1 MIEQEDTILEL
12 ISDGKLNEAIEEA
25 GENVSLLFVA
35 LNYFFQEKNPKD
47 GLIIAKKI
55 LYLDPQNV
63 EAHKISGR
71 IFVKLKRYS
80 DAEFEF
86 YEGIKSKDDLKRSEI
101 RTFLADMLI
110 KTERF
115 EDAQL
120 QYKKAIRDNPKNIQA
135 RKNLGD
141 FFSKHG
147 KYKEAELEYRKVLKI
162 DPCFIKIQFNLG
174 DVLYELKSY
183 EKAKEAYEEVIFHPK
198 KINKKKLANVYDH
211 LGKALLK
218 LKRYDEARK
227 KFEEAINL
235 NEYHA
240 GAYNNL
246 GILFKEQGD
255 EEIDEIR
262 RTELYEKALEKLE
275 ESLRIVPNYAIAH
288 NNRGIVFRD
297 LNRISEAKEC
307 FERAISEKPNFVD
320 AHTNLGVLYAEE
332 LNNYNKAIE
341 KFEEAIRLN
350 PSNHK
355 AYLNLILAKSKIKR
369 EDVDWWQT
377 SRTKQIAEKILISL
391 LVILILSALYSLALP
406 VLYGS
411 QSITETKTNMESFG
425 NITTTTIRNN
435 VVDFTQII
443 ILIGTIVLL
452 LFFPKIKKLKLAPSG
467 IEFEIENPK
476 EEE

>member
-1 MIEQEDTILEL
+1 MIEQEDVILEL
-12 ISDGKLNEAIEEA
+12 ISEGKLNEAIEEA
-25 GENVSLLFVA
+25 GENVSLLLVA
-35 LNYFFQEKNPKD
+35 LNYLFEKKEPKS

-55 LYLDPQNV
+55 LDLDPQNV
-63 EAHKISGR
+63 EAHKICGR
-71 IFVKLKRYS
+71 IFFKLKRYS
-80 DAEFEF
+80 DAESEF
-86 YEGIKSKDDLKRSEI
+86 YEGLKSKDNLKRSET
-101 RTFLADMLI
+101 RTFLAEMLI

-115 EDAQL
+115 EDAQF
-120 QYKKAIRDNPKNIQA
+120 QYKKAIKENPKNIQA
-135 RKNLGD
+135 RKDLGD
-141 FFSKHG
+141 FFSKLG
-147 KYKEAELEYRKVLKI
+147 KYKEAELEYSKILEI
-162 DPCFIKIQFNLG
+162 DPGFIEIQFNLG

-183 EKAKEAYEEVIFHPK
+183 EKAKEAYEKVIFHPK
-198 KINKKKLANVYDH
+198 RIKNKKLANVYDH

-227 KFEEAINL
+227 NFEEAINL
-235 NEYHA
+235 NKYHA
-240 GAYNNL
+240 GAHNNL

-255 EEIDEIR
+255 EEKNEIR
-262 RTELYEKALEKLE
+262 RTELYEKALEKFE

-297 LNRISEAKEC
+297 LDRIPEAKEC
-307 FERAISEKPNFVD
+307 FERAISVKPNFVD

-355 AYLNLILAKSKIKR
+355 AYFNLILAKSKIQK

-377 SRTKQIAEKILISL
+377 SGTKQIAEKILVLI

-406 VLYGS
+406 VMYGS
-411 QSITETKTNMESFG
+411 QTITETKTNMESFG
-425 NITTTTIRNN
+425 NITTTTIKNN

-467 IEFEIENPK
+467 VEFEIENPK